1 MLPRMLEVQPGDD
14 TLDILLGYDA
24 PSSVLPGI
32 SYRLLRRIGQ
42 GGSAA
47 AFLAMR
53 RAPEGQCPV
62 VLKVLRPSV
71 VRNLGERA
79 ALVEQKEAVSLGRLN
94 DHVPPTPFVVRFI
107 DSGTIPILRAKKRLD
122 LGWIAVEYVHGGP
135 EGTML
140 TDRVA
145 HSVRTSG
152 SAFEPARAALA
163 VEHVARGL
171 HAVHEVNV
179 IHRDMK
185 PDNVLVCGTGEEEIF
200 KISDFGIAR
209 AHGAAQTFG
218 MIVGTPGYA
227 APELSSLDPKGIG
240 TWSDVFGFA
249 CIVYFVLTG
258 EHYFQ
263 FGTPMHALT
272 LVKAPERRTL
282 LEAKGLDAELREN
295 ADACRA
301 IDLAL
306 ARATASAPADR
317 TATAVG
323 LCAEILP
330 HLKTESRRPRP
341 STRRP
346 ELYEAD
352 PTRTPWTFSLVHR
365 SVPGFFVRD
374 VAWNVDGRCLAATNR
389 GLSFWDGTVWR
400 DAPASGFPSPQA
412 IRFVAR
418 TGPGAWLV
426 GGEGGTFARYTTE
439 GVRDLVRGNVSTRFD
454 KYSGDLNDIAVFVGG
469 SRGRQMLFALIGR
482 RWAKPLPIPDI
493 ASVHG
498 LARIEDARW
507 LLAGQAADGQCYA
520 ATYRPL
526 DREIERIHGA
536 NAPAFFAVAGRVES
550 GAGASPGT
558 ATESGQGIVVGAK
571 GSRRWWESGKTSFD
585 AVPGGRDLSAAAV
598 DPVGRGWAA
607 SAGRIWVRDGAA
619 KERWTAVWD
628 DPSMTVPV
636 ISILPDVAVVRAV
649 MADGAV
655 IEGTTISG

>member
-1 MLPRMLEVQPGDD
+1 MFEVEPGDD
-14 TLDILLGYDA
+14 TLDVLLGYDA
-24 PSSVLPGI
+24 PSAVLPGVG
-32 SYRLLRRIGQ
+32 YRLVRRIGQ

-53 RAPEGQCPV
+53 HTSEGQSPV

-79 ALVEQKEAVSLGRLN
+79 ALVVQKEAVSLGRLN
-94 DHVPPTPFVVRFI
+94 EHVPPTPFVVRFI
-107 DSGTIPILRAKKRLD
+107 DSGAIPIMRAKKRLD

-152 SAFEPARAALA
+152 AAFEPARAALA
-163 VEHVARGL
+163 LEHVARGL
-171 HAVHEVNV
+171 HAVHEVGV

-240 TWSDVFGFA
+240 TWTDVFGFA

-263 FGTPMHALT
+263 FGNPMHALA
-272 LVKAPERRTL
+272 LVKVPERRTL
-282 LEAKGLDAELREN
+282 REAKGLDPELREN
-295 ADACRA
+295 EDACRQ

-306 ARATASAPADR
+306 ARATAPAPAER

-323 LCAEILP
+323 LCAEVLP
-330 HLKTESRRPRP
+330 HLRTESRRARP

-346 ELYEAD
+346 EMWDAGARG
-352 PTRTPWTFSLVHR
+352 TTWSFSLVHR

-389 GLSFWDGTVWR
+389 GLSFWDGTAWR

-412 IRFVAR
+412 IRFVTR
-418 TGPGAWLV
+418 TGPAAWLV
-426 GGEGGTFARYTTE
+426 GGEGGSFARYTTQ
-439 GVRDLVRGNVSTRFD
+439 GVRDLVRGNASTRFD
-454 KYSGDLNDIAVFVGG
+454 KYAGELDDLAVFVGSG
-469 SRGRQMLFALIGR
+469 PGGRQMLFALSGR

-507 LLAGQAADGQCYA
+507 LLAGQGADGQCYA

-526 DREIERIHGA
+526 DREVERLA
-536 NAPAFFAVAGRVES
+536 APNAPAFFAVAGRME
-550 GAGASPGT
+550 PG
-558 ATESGQGIVVGAK
+558 EGLEHGKGIVVGAA
-571 GSRRWWESGKTSFD
+571 GAMIWWENGK
-585 AVPGGRDLSAAAV
+585 AVSETLPGGRDLSAAAV
-598 DPVGRGWAA
+598 DPLGRGWAA
-607 SAGRIWVRDGAA
+607 AAGRMWLRDGAA
-619 KERWTAVWD
+619 KERWAPVWE

-636 ISILPDVAVVRAV
+636 ISMLPDVGVVRAV

-655 IEGTTISG
+655 IEGTVVSG